1 MNELVIR
8 SLTGAVLI
16 AAALV
21 ASFAGGNVF
30 AYAVAA
36 VATAMF
42 YEWTRIVR
50 GWGAAWYASGF
61 IYALLPALALLWIR
75 ERDAH
80 GLELLLW
87 VFLVTWSTDIGAYF
101 VGRAIGR
108 HKLAPA
114 ISPGK
119 TVEGLFGGMA
129 VAALVGGAWVLG
141 MGLGTPLLLLAPLFA
156 VAAQAGDL
164 FESRMK
170 RRAGVKDSGT
180 WLPGHGGVLD
190 RLDGLVPVAV
200 LTALAQLSG
209 LT

>member
-129 VAALVGGAWVLG
+129 VAAFVGSAWVLG

-164 FESRMK
+164 FESGMK